1 MVEVDPSGSSGD
13 RRRSREEKRAKDTPV
28 GPVNRYVGIDLA
40 SQPSDTGV
48 VVLTVD
54 GAHARA
60 SLPGSPGEKF
70 VGDDANL
77 VGIVDARTAVGLDA
91 PLGWPD
97 DFVAAVASHRTSAR
111 WPSYE
116 HRSSDK
122 IRQTL
127 CYRTTDL
134 FVQEHLKITPMSVSS
149 DRIGVVAMRAARLQS
164 LWVRR
169 WGDAEERDGSGRL
182 IETYPA
188 AALSVWGLRQP
199 HGTPYKGGRAS
210 ERESRREARREIFAK
225 IAEETR
231 TWLAIDDDVREG
243 SENSDH
249 VFDALICA
257 LVALAARAN
266 LTAAVPEEN
275 RDAARREGW
284 IHFPKDAN
292 SLAELGTVL
301 PPS

>member
-1 MVEVDPSGSSGD
+1 
-13 RRRSREEKRAKDTPV
+13 
-28 GPVNRYVGIDLA
+28 VNRYVGIDLA

-48 VVLTVD
+48 VVIVVN
-54 GAHARA
+54 GERARA
-60 SLPGSPGEKF
+60 SLPEAPGEKF
-70 VGDDANL
+70 VADDANL
-77 VGIVDARTAVGLDA
+77 VGIVDERTAVGLDA

-134 FVQEHLKITPMSVSS
+134 FVQQHLSMTPLSVSS

-182 IETYPA
+182 VETYPA

-210 ERESRREARREIFAK
+210 EREARRDARREILAK
-225 IAEETR
+225 IVDETKA
-231 TWLAIDDDVREG
+231 WLEIDDEVRVG
-243 SENSDH
+243 SVNSDH

-257 LVALAARAN
+257 LVVLAARAN
-266 LTAAVPEEN
+266 MTADVPEDA

-284 IHFPKDAN
+284 IHYPRDRE
-292 SLAELGTVL
+292 SLETLGTVL

>member
-1 MVEVDPSGSSGD
+1 M
-13 RRRSREEKRAKDTPV
+13 
-28 GPVNRYVGIDLA
+28 PVNRYVGIDLA
-40 SQPSDTGV
+40 SQPSETGV
-48 VVLTVD
+48 VVLVVE
-54 GAHARA
+54 GANARV
-60 SLPGSPGEKF
+60 SLPGAPGAKF
-70 VGDDANL
+70 VADDANL
-77 VGIVDARTAVGLDA
+77 VGIVDERTAVGLDA

-111 WPSYE
+111 WPAYE

-134 FVQEHLKITPMSVSS
+134 YVQQHLKMTPLSVSS

-169 WGDAEERDGSGRL
+169 WGDIEERDGSGRL

-188 AALSVWGLRQP
+188 AALAVWGLRQP

-210 ERESRREARREIFAK
+210 ERESRRETRREILAK
-225 IAEETR
+225 IVGETKA
-231 TWLAIDDDVREG
+231 WLTIDDDVRVG
-243 SENSDH
+243 AVNSDH
-249 VFDALICA
+249 IFDALICA

-266 LTAAVPEEN
+266 MTGAVPEDA

-284 IHFPKDAN
+284 IHFPKDRE
-292 SLAELGTVL
+292 SLAALGTVL

>member
-1 MVEVDPSGSSGD
+1 MDEVETTGHSGD
-13 RRRSREEKRAKDTPV
+13 RRRSPQERRKRDTPA

-40 SQPSDTGV
+40 SQPGDTGV
-48 VVLTVD
+48 VVLVVKGD
-54 GAHARA
+54 RARA
-60 SLPGSPGEKF
+60 SLPGEPGEKF
-70 VGDDANL
+70 VADDANL
-77 VGIVDARTAVGLDA
+77 AAIVDTHTAVGLDA

-134 FVQEHLKITPMSVSS
+134 YVQQHLSMTPLSVSS

-182 IETYPA
+182 VETYPA

-199 HGTPYKGGRAS
+199 HGIPYKGGRAS
-210 ERESRREARREIFAK
+210 ERESRRDARREILAK
-225 IAEETR
+225 IIDETKA
-231 TWLAIDDDVREG
+231 WLEIDDDVRVG
-243 SENSDH
+243 AVNSDH

-257 LVALAARAN
+257 LVVLAARADM
-266 LTAAVPEEN
+266 TCAVPEDA

-284 IHFPKDAN
+284 IHYPNDRE
-292 SLAELGTVL
+292 SLAQLGAAL
-301 PPS
+301 PSS

>member
-1 MVEVDPSGSSGD
+1 M
-13 RRRSREEKRAKDTPV
+13 
-28 GPVNRYVGIDLA
+28 NRYVGIDLA

-54 GAHARA
+54 GARARA
-60 SLPGSPGEKF
+60 SLPDTPGEKF

-210 ERESRREARREIFAK
+210 ERESRREARREILVK
-225 IAEETR
+225 IAEETNA
-231 TWLAIDDDVREG
+231 WLTIDDDVRVG
-243 SENSDH
+243 AENSDH
-249 VFDALICA
+249 VFDALICG

-266 LTAAVPEEN
+266 LTAGVPEDA

-284 IHFPKDAN
+284 IHFPRDHG
-292 SLAELGTVL
+292 SLAALGNAL
-301 PPS
+301 PPA

>member
-1 MVEVDPSGSSGD
+1 
-13 RRRSREEKRAKDTPV
+13 
-28 GPVNRYVGIDLA
+28 
-40 SQPSDTGV
+40 
-48 VVLTVD
+48 
-54 GAHARA
+54 
-60 SLPGSPGEKF
+60 
-70 VGDDANL
+70 
-77 VGIVDARTAVGLDA
+77 A

-111 WPSYE
+111 WPAYE

-134 FVQEHLKITPMSVSS
+134 YVQEHLNMTPLSVSS

-169 WGDAEERDGSGRL
+169 WGGVEERDGTGRL

-210 ERESRREARREIFAK
+210 ERETRRETRREILAR
-225 IAEETR
+225 IVGETHA
-231 TWLAIDDDVREG
+231 WLSIDDDVRVG
-243 SENSDH
+243 AVNSDH
-249 VFDALICA
+249 IFDAVICA
-257 LVALAARAN
+257 LVALAARAK
-266 LTAAVPEEN
+266 LTGEVPSDA

-284 IHFPKDAN
+284 IHFPKDRQ
-292 SLAELGTVL
+292 SLSALGGVL
-301 PPS
+301 PAT